1 MMNVAMVITIESYQL
16 TGTSPIYCHRD
27 YLVCCENIGHVPVDI
42 KVITMATFIHHAHAP
57 VLSPSFLYHSSIPFF
72 YIRRF
77 FINFNCLLTFLVA
90 YCVIYIIVTA
100 DHVVYL
106 TIC

>member
-16 TGTSPIYCHRD
+16 TGTSPIYCH
-27 YLVCCENIGHVPVDI
+27 LVCCENIGHAPVDI

-72 YIRRF
+72 ISEDF
-77 FINFNCLLTFLVA
+77 SFNCLLTFLVA
-90 YCVIYIIVTA
+90 YCVIYII
-100 DHVVYL
+100 
-106 TIC
+106 